1 MGKTKLVDLL
11 DRLEETIE
19 TARKVPLVNRVLA
32 DRYEILE
39 LLDQI
44 RIALPDDVKQ
54 AEAVLAEKDRILAEA
69 TAEAER
75 MRASAKDHLASLVS
89 ENEVVRAA
97 EAEASRILEEAKAQ
111 ASEVRRG
118 ADEYAAGTLLKMEES
133 LQKTL
138 KVVRRG
144 VEELKRKG

>member
-1 MGKTKLVDLL
+1 MGKTKIVDLL

-19 TARKVPLVNRVLA
+19 TARRVPLLNRVLA
-32 DRYEILE
+32 DRYEMLE

-44 RIALPDDVKQ
+44 RIALPEEVKH
-54 AEAVLAEKDRILAEA
+54 AEAVLAEKDRILTEA
-69 TAEAER
+69 AAEAER
-75 MRASAKDHLASLVS
+75 LRASAKEHLGALVS
-89 ENEVVRAA
+89 QEEVVKAA
-97 EAEASRILEEAKAQ
+97 EAEAARIIAEARAQ
-111 ASEVRRG
+111 ASEIRSG
-118 ADEYAAGTLLKMEES
+118 ADEYAAQTLLKMEES